1 MIRHDRRVDPHR
13 DRATTFE
20 GHLRVLLSAVDSP
33 TTIPTAKTDP
43 VTKLPALS

>member
-1 MIRHDRRVDPHR
+1 MIRHDGGVDPHR
-13 DRATTFE
+13 HPATTFK
-20 GHLRVLLSAVDSP
+20 GHLRVLLSAMDSP